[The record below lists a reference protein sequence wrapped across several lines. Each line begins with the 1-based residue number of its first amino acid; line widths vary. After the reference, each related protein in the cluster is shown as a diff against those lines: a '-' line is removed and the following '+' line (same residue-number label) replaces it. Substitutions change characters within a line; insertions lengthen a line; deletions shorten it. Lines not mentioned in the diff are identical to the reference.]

1 MSVGYER
8 FELRGKVGSDALW
21 QERVCSFDEFKE
33 GFLGDEVVRAASLT
47 SPKGREKCPGEAE
60 LTE

>member
-1 MSVGYER
+1 MWGFQLADSGVCQ
-8 FELRGKVGSDALW
+8 K
-21 QERVCSFDEFKE
+21 RVCSFDEFKE

>member
-1 MSVGYER
+1 M
-8 FELRGKVGSDALW
+8 GSDALW
-21 QERVCSFDEFKE
+21 QERVCSFDEVKE
-33 GFLGDEVVRAASLT
+33 GFLGDEVVRAASLI